1 MRSGIR
7 FCLAWIA
14 LPLALLSLSSGKLPT
29 YVLPLFPPASALVA
43 VGLLRWREGRASSRD
58 AGTTVALV
66 IVRVLALACV
76 ALAVL
81 GGARFGLPRLWSGAE
96 WSRWLLLAVMF
107 LAWSLLEARAHHAF
121 TAPSW
126 LARMAW
132 VPVPALMCVH
142 LLFPTALI
150 SATKAPWDALQRHD
164 AALREA
170 TRVIVTNTTGHP
182 INWTTGRTDLI
193 LVGDPNEFDN
203 ELGIETE
210 KARFVS
216 YEALQPSVRAW
227 LASGSVVIAA
237 GPGTVDAIAKA
248 MPEHVRTREIDRE
261 LAILV
266 LAPAR

>member
-1 MRSGIR
+1 
-7 FCLAWIA
+7 
-14 LPLALLSLSSGKLPT
+14 
-29 YVLPLFPPASALVA
+29 
-43 VGLLRWREGRASSRD
+43 
-58 AGTTVALV
+58 
-66 IVRVLALACV
+66 
-76 ALAVL
+76 
-81 GGARFGLPRLWSGAE
+81 
-96 WSRWLLLAVMF
+96 
-107 LAWSLLEARAHHAF
+107 
-121 TAPSW
+121 
-126 LARMAW
+126 MAW
-132 VPVPALMCVH
+132 VPVPALLCVH

-182 INWTTGRTDLI
+182 IHWTTGRTDLI

-216 YEALQPSVRAW
+216 YEALQPRVREW

-237 GPGTVDAIAKA
+237 EPGTVDALAKT
-248 MPEHVRTREIDRE
+248 MPERVRTREIDRE

-266 LAPAR
+266 LSPAR